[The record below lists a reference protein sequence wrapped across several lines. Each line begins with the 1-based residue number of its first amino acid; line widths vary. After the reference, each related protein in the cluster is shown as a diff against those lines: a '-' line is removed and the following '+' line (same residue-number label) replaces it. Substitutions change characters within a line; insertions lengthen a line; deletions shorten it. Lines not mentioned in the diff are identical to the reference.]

1 MMGVRWLL
9 ALAFLPG
16 CTLPDIGKPPVEVD
30 LDRVTVT
37 RPEAGVVLVS
47 GAPGTVRGAASTLT
61 LTITREPA
69 PKRRLLHLSGELPV
83 SSGFAV
89 VEADGS
95 FKPTRLGMED
105 RPVAIG
111 DELNVT
117 PIQGTSQ
124 VGYLVY
130 KRIQ

>member
-1 MMGVRWLL
+1 MMGMRWWL

-16 CTLPDIGKPPVEVD
+16 CAVPALGKPPVEVD
-30 LDRVTVT
+30 LDRITVT
-37 RPEAGVVLVS
+37 LPEAGVVVAS
-47 GAPGTVRGAASTLT
+47 GAPGSVIGTASTLT

-83 SSGFAV
+83 SSGYAV

-95 FKPTRLGMED
+95 FKPTRLGMVD
-105 RPVAIG
+105 RPVAVG